1 MDAIRKKMQSLKG
14 ETEGLYATIRGFE
27 EATAEATARA
37 DQADC
42 DIRDYG
48 KKVQNL
54 EIGYDETNDKLTK
67 ATESLEEAD
76 KQFKEVEADVAAL
89 TRRIMLMEEEDKK
102 SAEVLCN
109 TITKLAVTS
118 KTADNVLKAV
128 KVVESTCMNNEVTIE
143 ELDKNLRATI
153 KMAADNVLKAVKVV
167 ESPCMNNEVTI
178 EELDKNLR
186 ATIKMAV
193 DNEQKLD
200 ELSRKLGV
208 QEAELK
214 RGLERAELAEKNL
227 KGIEEELELV
237 GENMKQLEK
246 SAEKALEREEK
257 LVEKI
262 FSLQSKFKVTEAR
275 FEYGEMNITK
285 LNQRIDDIE
294 DEIYREK
301 LKVKKCSDELDDTF
315 EDMIANY

>member
-14 ETEGLYATIRGFE
+14 ETDSLYKTISGFE
-27 EATAEATARA
+27 ENTREAVARA

-48 KKVQNL
+48 KKVQSL
-54 EIGYDETNDKLTK
+54 EIGFDETNDKLTK
-67 ATESLEEAD
+67 ANEALD
-76 KQFKEVEADVAAL
+76 EAEKQFKEVESDVSAL

-102 SAEVLCN
+102 SAEVLCQ
-109 TITKLAVTS
+109 TVTKLATTS
-118 KTADNVLKAV
+118 KAADNVMKTV
-128 KVVESTCMNNEVTIE
+128 KGVENTCLNNEVTLE
-143 ELDKNLRATI
+143 ELDKNLRATT
-153 KMAADNVLKAVKVV
+153 KMASD
-167 ESPCMNNEVTI
+167 S
-178 EELDKNLR
+178 
-186 ATIKMAV
+186 
-193 DNEQKLD
+193 EQKLD

-214 RGLERAELAEKNL
+214 RAGERADLAEKNL
-227 KGIEEELELV
+227 KGIEDELETV

-262 FSLQSKFKVTEAR
+262 YNLQSKYKTTEAR

-301 LKVKKCSDELDDTF
+301 LKIKRSSDELDDTF
-315 EDMIANY
+315 DDMLANY